1 MNVKAEAELMIT
13 SFVWNAAAQLRRQEN
28 LESHLY
34 AKFGARLVRFLFGKS
49 CEHFEIISQHKR
61 RTTMTSDLL
70 SFVAEP
76 DLPNKTDC

>member
-34 AKFGARLVRFLFGKS
+34 AKFGRAQVRFLFGKS
-49 CEHFEIISQHKR
+49 ARTLRNNLAAQTKDDNEIR
-61 RTTMTSDLL
+61 FD
-70 SFVAEP
+70 FY
-76 DLPNKTDC
+76 